1 MERGLAC
8 RCSNRNQFKHNME
21 SPEKEIYD
29 APAVVIVE
37 AQTEGIVCASGG
49 DYDPFNNNGGNE
61 QHSW

>member
-37 AQTEGIVCASGG
+37 AQTEGIVCASEPEGKG
-49 DYDPFNNNGGNE
+49 NGYSGWN
-61 QHSW
+61 